1 VLHLGERETIVQ
13 NYLTPEEAAQHL
25 KVEPAEIVS
34 LVEQGKLRAAR
45 IGNSIRIPESELE
58 KLTVTCAAVPAAIDV
73 PASTATPEPLA
84 DNSRWVETLMGKKF
98 RVSGS
103 VATGAEIWPGQMRYP
118 IKFPK
123 PFFDALLAHLREREV
138 AVGGS
143 FDRPLR
149 GSLGEFI
156 QRKLKTKMNPAV
168 YVRALLIDEG
178 YAEAT
183 RRGYIRFH
191 AKGRRG

>member
-1 VLHLGERETIVQ
+1 VQ
-13 NYLTPEEAAQHL
+13 NYLTPEETAQHL
-25 KVEPAEIVS
+25 KVELADIIA
-34 LVEQGKLRAAR
+34 LVEQGKLPAAR
-45 IGNSIRIPESELE
+45 IGTSIRIPEAELE
-58 KLTVTCAAVPAAIDV
+58 KLAVTCAAVPIAVDV
-73 PASTATPEPLA
+73 PASTAAPEPIA
-84 DNSRWVETLMGKKF
+84 DNSRWCETLMGKKF

-103 VATGAEIWPGQMRYP
+103 VAGGAEIWPGQMRYP

-123 PFFDALLAHLREREV
+123 PFFDALLAHFREREV

-143 FDRPLR
+143 FDSPLR

-156 QRKLKTKMNPAV
+156 QQKLKTKMNPAV

-191 AKGRRG
+191 SKARRG

>member
-1 VLHLGERETIVQ
+1 VQ
-13 NYLTPEEAAQHL
+13 NYLTPEETAQHL

-58 KLTVTCAAVPAAIDV
+58 NLAVTCAAVPTAIDV
-73 PASTATPEPLA
+73 PASIETPEPLA
-84 DNSRWVETLMGKKF
+84 DNSRWCETLTGKKF

-123 PFFDALLAHLREREV
+123 PFMGALLAHFREREV

-143 FDRPLR
+143 FDGPLR

-156 QRKLKTKMNPAV
+156 QQKLKTKMNPAV
-168 YVRALLIDEG
+168 YVRALLMDEG
-178 YAEAT
+178 YAEVT

-191 AKGRRG
+191 SKARRG